1 MRHVDSKTRAGAGL
15 LVAALSLLAVLN
27 AAGASLTS
35 AAQDAILGTWHFTTP
50 DGKTRVA
57 TIDVKSE
64 GGKLAGTFT
73 GYEYDRRDDADGE
86 KKVVAKLESPLI
98 DPKFDG
104 KALTFKV
111 KVQPPRADMQP
122 MEMEIE
128 LKLTGENEGETRI
141 VGRPEAPALKATR
154 EAKEPAK

>member
-1 MRHVDSKTRAGAGL
+1 MRHARSKAQAVAGL
-15 LVAALSLLAVLN
+15 LVTALSLLAVVH
-27 AAGASLTS
+27 AAGANPISEPRG
-35 AAQDAILGTWHFTTP
+35 DILGTWHFTTP

-57 TIDVKSE
+57 TIEVKSE
-64 GGKLAGTFT
+64 GDKLAGTFV
-73 GYEYDRRDDADGE
+73 GYEYDKRDNDDGE

-111 KVQPPRADMQP
+111 KVQPPRPDLPP

-128 LKLTGENEGETRI
+128 MKLTGENEGETRI

-154 EAKEPAK
+154 EVK

>member
-1 MRHVDSKTRAGAGL
+1 MRHFNSKARAVAGL
-15 LVAALSLLAVLN
+15 LAVALSQLAVVN

-35 AAQDAILGTWHFTTP
+35 ATQDAILGTWHFTTP

-57 TIDVKSE
+57 TIEVKSE

-73 GYEYDRRDDADGE
+73 GYEYDKRDDDSGE
-86 KKVVAKLESPLI
+86 KKVVAKLEAPLI

-111 KVQPPRADMQP
+111 KIQPPRPDLPP

>member
-1 MRHVDSKTRAGAGL
+1 MRHVNSKARAGAAL
-15 LVAALSLLAVLN
+15 LVTAFSLLAVLN
-27 AAGASLTS
+27 AAGADLVT
-35 AAQDAILGTWHFTTP
+35 AAQEAILGTWHFTTP

-64 GGKLAGTFT
+64 GDKLAGTFV
-73 GYEYDRRDDADGE
+73 GYEYDKRDGAAGE
-86 KKVVAKLESPLI
+86 KKVVARLESPLI

-111 KVQPPRADMQP
+111 KLQPPRPDMQP

-141 VGRPEAPALKATR
+141 VGRPDAPALKAAR
-154 EAKEPAK
+154 EVKEPAK